1 MHRVWRGCVERL
13 TPDPVD
19 YPDHDACFGGVC
31 DMVVCAHKVLRCGRW
46 QIALGK
52 QLINSAEHSCPCG
65 LPPHPRVHGT
75 RSSRIVASVLGTH
88 EGMALGA
95 SSDRAMR
102 NNLGAALGARK
113 DGFEMV
119 TVVSAAIVN
128 RHEKRILLAQRSGT
142 TSHAWKWCTPG
153 GKVDKGESQYEALV
167 RELRE
172 ELGIENVVN
181 FKAKNVYSHS
191 MTSTRTGEPVEV
203 FCWRIDHDSI
213 VGTISPK
220 DGTVGIGW
228 FDAMGLYRAC
238 LAPADEANLGALIE
252 LVR

>member
-1 MHRVWRGCVERL
+1 
-13 TPDPVD
+13 
-19 YPDHDACFGGVC
+19 
-31 DMVVCAHKVLRCGRW
+31 
-46 QIALGK
+46 
-52 QLINSAEHSCPCG
+52 
-65 LPPHPRVHGT
+65 
-75 RSSRIVASVLGTH
+75 
-88 EGMALGA
+88 
-95 SSDRAMR
+95 
-102 NNLGAALGARK
+102 
-113 DGFEMV
+113 MV

-128 RHEKRILLAQRSGT
+128 RHEKRVFLAQRSGT
-142 TSHAWKWCTPG
+142 TSYPWKWCTPG

-220 DGTVGIGW
+220 DGTVGVGW

-238 LAPADEANLGALIE
+238 LAPADEANLGALIAP
-252 LVR
+252 VR